1 MRKHLRNVRR
11 DKRMDN
17 INLYVDLVGPKYKKR
32 SKFSRMIRR
41 LLRKV
46 MK

>member
-1 MRKHLRNVRR
+1 
-11 DKRMDN
+11 MDN

-32 SKFSRMIRR
+32 SKFFKMIRR
-41 LLRKV
+41 ILRKV